1 MKKSSSK
8 QQFARSALQILEEL
22 LWSLSS
28 TSPADLRKGISALRG
43 LLDGSRPDGLFG
55 HEEVDSWSAR
65 RRLVGLLPDLLSDEL
80 LFPSNQDIEKFSREA
95 LAIEISRW
103 EKRSRYEMIG
113 MLVME
118 ARLLPEEP
126 LQRLVGV
133 LAELLQS
140 SDAAVRLR
148 ADAQKTGFSWNEA
161 IRKLRE
167 N

>member
-1 MKKSSSK
+1 
-8 QQFARSALQILEEL
+8 
-22 LWSLSS
+22 
-28 TSPADLRKGISALRG
+28 
-43 LLDGSRPDGLFG
+43 
-55 HEEVDSWSAR
+55 
-65 RRLVGLLPDLLSDEL
+65 
-80 LFPSNQDIEKFSREA
+80 
-95 LAIEISRW
+95 
-103 EKRSRYEMIG
+103 MIG